1 MTDYNPQVPSEPQ
14 AQGQPQEQ
22 TQPYAPQT
30 PVAPTPAQGQPET
43 PYQNQAYAPQGQPVQ
58 NPQGQP
64 VQGQQ
69 TPGQQA
75 QPQPQPMDVNAWY
88 AQFGAQ
94 NGRMPSPEEYEAAV
108 ARGEVQ
114 SNDPLSL
121 VNNFIHSQHVND
133 AVNKA
138 KNFAQQT
145 VGDAKNFNH
154 LTFTG
159 RQHILNIG
167 AAIASLVIGLT
178 VFMPYLVADASLVFD
193 ETTLVSGWD
202 LMKLA
207 DYANRSFFTN
217 PIQLML
223 TFALLTIVLAI
234 AGRFK
239 DTPYIRLVTA
249 ISGVIT
255 GIIPLVFIV
264 QTNHNLDNFG
274 GSVIHIGWG
283 FYVAII
289 FGLMSLALSAASIFF
304 WYKEYQLTKPATPQG
319 MPQGMPQAV
328 PGQQP
333 FQPAQAPQAAPQ
345 QGQSVQPVAQP
356 YQAAQP
362 VQPQTAQPQQFAQPV
377 ASMPSTPATS
387 AAASTPAP
395 QTAEQWAAQFRMING
410 FDPSPDEYNAAR
422 ARGEFQA

>member
-1 MTDYNPQVPSEPQ
+1 M
-14 AQGQPQEQ
+14 
-22 TQPYAPQT
+22 
-30 PVAPTPAQGQPET
+30 
-43 PYQNQAYAPQGQPVQ
+43 Q

-75 QPQPQPMDVNAWY
+75 QPQPMDVNAWY

-114 SNDPLSL
+114 SNDPLSNI
-121 VNNFIHSQHVND
+121 NNFVHSQNVND

-234 AGRFK
+234 AGHFK

-319 MPQGMPQAV
+319 MPQAV
-328 PGQQP
+328 LGQQPFQHGQP

-362 VQPQTAQPQQFAQPV
+362 VQPQTAQPV